1 MRCTACGA
9 MSPPNAPSCVRCG
22 AWLLQSVPAAPPPPA
37 APSPAA
43 PRAARATQAL
53 TGVARAATM
62 VPGAWQTVVGSQTP
76 DLRAFLAQAGT
87 PLAQGAARAALRR
100 SVRRPGIALAVTT
113 VLDLVIVA
121 VTGGSLGA
129 ALPRTLSGLVSSGLA
144 MATGRKGGALRALS
158 GATSLVTTLLGL
170 VTAISALRS
179 GLDSGTTLLTL
190 APSIIG
196 TASMVTMAVKTAVV
210 AFRRPPVGGGR

>member
-1 MRCTACGA
+1 M
-9 MSPPNAPSCVRCG
+9 
-22 AWLLQSVPAAPPPPA
+22 
-37 APSPAA
+37 
-43 PRAARATQAL
+43 
-53 TGVARAATM
+53 
-62 VPGAWQTVVGSQTP
+62 
-76 DLRAFLAQAGT
+76 
-87 PLAQGAARAALRR
+87 
-100 SVRRPGIALAVTT
+100 TT

>member
-1 MRCTACGA
+1 MRCPACGA

-22 AWLLQSVPAAPPPPA
+22 AWLLRPVPAAPPRA
-37 APSPAA
+37 AP
-43 PRAARATQAL
+43 PRVALATQAF
-53 TGVARAATM
+53 TNVSRAATM

-76 DLRAFLAQAGT
+76 DLRAFLARAGT
-87 PLAQGAARAALRR
+87 PLVQGAATPALRR
-100 SVRRPGIALAVTT
+100 SVRRPGIALALTT

-129 ALPRTLSGLVSSGLA
+129 AFPRTLSGLVSSGLA
-144 MATGRKGGALRALS
+144 MATGHKGGALRALS
-158 GATSLVTTLLGL
+158 GATSLVTTLLG
-170 VTAISALRS
+170 VVATVSALRS
-179 GLDSGTTLLTL
+179 GLDSGASLLTL

-210 AFRRPPVGGGR
+210 AFRRQ